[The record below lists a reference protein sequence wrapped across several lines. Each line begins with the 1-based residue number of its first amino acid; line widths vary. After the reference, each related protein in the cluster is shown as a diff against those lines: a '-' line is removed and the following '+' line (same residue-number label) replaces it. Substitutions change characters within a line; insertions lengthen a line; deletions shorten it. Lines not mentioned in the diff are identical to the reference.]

1 MARKT
6 QRKVEPELEQIA
18 AQVPVGLKR
27 EVEDL
32 AERRERSVAAEVR
45 LALRAWLDTQE
56 EAA

>member
-1 MARKT
+1 MARVERK
-6 QRKVEPELEQIA
+6 KVEPELEQIA
-18 AQVPVGLKR
+18 AQVPVELKR

-45 LALRAWLDTQE
+45 LALRAWIEQE